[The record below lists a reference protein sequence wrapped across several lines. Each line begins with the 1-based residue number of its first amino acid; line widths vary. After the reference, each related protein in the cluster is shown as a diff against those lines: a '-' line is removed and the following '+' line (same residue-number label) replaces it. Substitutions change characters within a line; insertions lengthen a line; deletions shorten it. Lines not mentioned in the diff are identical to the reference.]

1 MMAVEAMAMAVVVG
15 IEEAT
20 ALEVQVVHKRCKRGN
35 GTTCTASQR
44 TRQRTTAYSPH
55 EMRRLLV
62 FRAMSGTRE
71 EVAVEEVMAMVAAL
85 LAAGL
90 GTGVAAAAAATEVMA
105 LVSVVEVMALVPM
118 VAEAMDLVPKAL
130 ELAESRRM
138 SIPGS
143 GTSCSG
149 MSSCSQRTKPCS
161 QHGWNHLLQHGQHHI
176 LILSFLRLH
185 APAS

>member
-1 MMAVEAMAMAVVVG
+1 MAVVVG

-85 LAAGL
+85 LAAAGD
-90 GTGVAAAAAATEVMA
+90 AAAAAATEVMHW
-105 LVSVVEVMALVPM
+105 SWW
-118 VAEAMDLVPKAL
+118 
-130 ELAESRRM
+130 R
-138 SIPGS
+138 
-143 GTSCSG
+143 
-149 MSSCSQRTKPCS
+149 
-161 QHGWNHLLQHGQHHI
+161 
-176 LILSFLRLH
+176 
-185 APAS
+185 